1 MSNASLLQVYV
12 DGFRDNVRQIS
23 QQKGTKLRMCTDQF
37 SPEAE
42 TGNWDRLGPGEADA
56 KTRKMATPDTGRVW
70 SRRTAI
76 ATPYNDAEYTEQEDP
91 HLMLQDPNNAIVQ
104 SLGFSMGRKMD
115 DIIIAAALGNATNS
129 VRASDG
135 SNTPTQVALPAGQ
148 IVGDYSADISFDA
161 ITEINEIFD
170 NNDVD
175 ESLTRYAVIGPRQVR
190 QLMNLTEQ
198 TSSDY
203 VQAQSLQNR
212 GIVEN
217 WMGFTWIKSTRLL
230 HPTTAQTSC
239 LFMTQGAVGF
249 HIPQDIIT
257 KLSED
262 PSTSYVWIP
271 YAQFTAGAV
280 RIEDEQVVMGQFKD
294 DSIA

>member
-1 MSNASLLQVYV
+1 MSNATMLQVYV
-12 DGFRDNVRQIS
+12 DGFRDNVRQVS

-42 TGNWDRLGPGEADA
+42 TGNWDRLGAGDADA
-56 KTRKMATPDTGRVW
+56 KTRKMATPETGRVW

-76 ATPYNDAEYTEQEDP
+76 ATPYNDAEFTEQEDP

-104 SLGFSMGRKMD
+104 SLGFSMGRKQD
-115 DIIIAAALGNATNS
+115 DIIIAAAIGDATNS

-135 SNTPTQVALPAGQ
+135 SNTPTQIALPAAQ
-148 IVGDYSADISFDA
+148 IIGDYSTDISFA
-161 ITEINEIFD
+161 IVSEANEIFD
-170 NNDVD
+170 QNDVD
-175 ESLTRYAVIGPRQVR
+175 ESLTRYAVIGPRQCR

-203 VQAQSLQNR
+203 VNAQHLQQY
-212 GIVEN
+212 GIAEN
-217 WMGFTWIKSTRLL
+217 WMGFTWIKSTRLI
-230 HPTTAQTSC
+230 HPTTAQTDVF
-239 LFMTQGAVGF
+239 FMSQGAVGY

-262 PSTSYVWIP
+262 PSTSYVWVP

-280 RIEDEQVVMGQFKD
+280 RVEDEKVVWFKAKD
-294 DSIA
+294 DSVA